1 MQRWGPRNP
10 KDELADNAG
19 VFAQW
24 KKRMGKLNQKVALIT
39 GGASGIGK
47 QIAIT
52 FAAEGADIVIG
63 DTADMEVVAEEVKRL
78 GRQVLT
84 IKADV
89 GNRREV
95 NNLIDYAIDN
105 FTKIDI
111 LVNNAGIR
119 RHAGLLAM
127 TEEDWD
133 AVINVNLKGVFLC
146 TQAAAK
152 FMIGRRYGKI
162 VNIASISGLSAH
174 DAAVNY
180 GASKHGVIGLTR
192 VCARELG
199 QYGINVNAIAPGII
213 LTELIYREAE
223 DPEKLIEEKSK
234 MAALGRAGITQDI
247 ANLALFL
254 STDESTFITGQ
265 IIASDGGRTGIT

>member
-1 MQRWGPRNP
+1 
-10 KDELADNAG
+10 
-19 VFAQW
+19 
-24 KKRMGKLNQKVALIT
+24 MGKLDQKVALIT

-63 DTADMEVVAEEVKRL
+63 DTADMEVVAGEVKRL
-78 GRQVLT
+78 GRQVIT
-84 IKADV
+84 IKTDV
-89 GNRREV
+89 GKRREV
-95 NNLIDYAIDN
+95 NTLIDCAIDN

-119 RHAGLLAM
+119 RHFGLLEM

-152 FMIGRRYGKI
+152 FMIERRYGKI

-192 VCARELG
+192 ICARELG

-213 LTELIYREAE
+213 LTDLIYREAK
-223 DPEKLIEEKSK
+223 DPKKLINDKSK

-254 STDESTFITGQ
+254 SADESTFIAGQ
-265 IIASDGGRTGIT
+265 VIASDGGRTGIT

>member
-1 MQRWGPRNP
+1 
-10 KDELADNAG
+10 
-19 VFAQW
+19 
-24 KKRMGKLNQKVALIT
+24 MGKLDQKVALIT

-63 DTADMEVVAEEVKRL
+63 DTADMEVVAGEVKRL
-78 GRQVLT
+78 GRQVIT
-84 IKADV
+84 IKT
-89 GNRREV
+89 
-95 NNLIDYAIDN
+95 LIDCAIDN

-119 RHAGLLAM
+119 RHFGLLEM

-152 FMIGRRYGKI
+152 FMIERRYGKI

-192 VCARELG
+192 ICARELG
-199 QYGINVNAIAPGII
+199 HYGINVNAIAPGII
-213 LTELIYREAE
+213 LTDLIYREAK
-223 DPEKLIEEKSK
+223 DPKKLINDKSK

-254 STDESTFITGQ
+254 SADESTFIAGQ
-265 IIASDGGRTGIT
+265 VIASDGGRTGIT